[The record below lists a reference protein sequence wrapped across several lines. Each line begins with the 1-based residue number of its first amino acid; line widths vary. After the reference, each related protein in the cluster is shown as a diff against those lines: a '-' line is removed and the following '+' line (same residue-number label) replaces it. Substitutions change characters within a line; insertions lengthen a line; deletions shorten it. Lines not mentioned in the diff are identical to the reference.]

1 MNSLNTSYPRKY
13 QDKTAKLKHKSA
25 EGDEEFHK
33 IMSEIAFVK
42 TSPVP
47 NRRVTLDLLKPPCSL
62 SPPSLSPRSLSPR
75 SLSPYSLSPPSLSP
89 RCLSPRSLSPRRSR
103 SPGPLIP
110 NSESQHI
117 VNNTHSLSTHAN
129 SSNSYQVPIRAIP
142 IPVILV
148 EVSYIFWNSTLAKF
162 PN

>member
-1 MNSLNTSYPRKY
+1 MNCLKTSYPRKY

-42 TSPVP
+42 KSPVP
-47 NRRVTLDLLKPPCSL
+47 NKRVTLSPVNSL

-75 SLSPYSLSPPSLSP
+75 SLSPRS
-89 RCLSPRSLSPRRSR
+89 LSPRSLSPRSLSPRSL
-103 SPGPLIP
+103 SPGPMIP
-110 NSESQHI
+110 NSVSQHI
-117 VNNTHSLSTHAN
+117 VNTHSLSTHAI
-129 SSNSYQVPIRAIP
+129 SSNSYQVP

-148 EVSYIFWNSTLAKF
+148 EVSYIFWN
-162 PN
+162 